1 MRTHILTMLAVLAL
15 ASPTLAASLTCTVPA
30 AEVAR
35 ATELCDAL
43 RIDMRA
49 KLSEWSL
56 TVCADE
62 LLRRGIRQFEARYT
76 ERTAVAIALETNA
89 VAHPSTVVLDACGDG
104 EKESWEECDD
114 GNLDD
119 GDGCSGR
126 CDTE

>member
-1 MRTHILTMLAVLAL
+1 MKLLFVLTFAFSLLTTPAM
-15 ASPTLAASLTCTVPA
+15 AASLTCTVPA

-76 ERTAVAIALETNA
+76 ERTAVETALQTNA
-89 VAHPSTVVLDACGDG
+89 IAHPSTVVLDACGDG
-104 EKESWEECDD
+104 EKEDWEECDD

-119 GDGCSGR
+119 GDGCSER